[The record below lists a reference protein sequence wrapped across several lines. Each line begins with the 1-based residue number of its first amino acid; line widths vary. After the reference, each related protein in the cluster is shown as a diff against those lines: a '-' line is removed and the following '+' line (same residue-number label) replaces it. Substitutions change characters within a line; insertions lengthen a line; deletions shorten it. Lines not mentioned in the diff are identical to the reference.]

1 MARASSDPNKSGDRP
16 SLPWQHIGTLGHAG
30 HGKTT
35 LTAALQKIR
44 RPAEQTPVL
53 SYEELKAGANP
64 YQELKETSNSR
75 VEDGEPPAVW
85 LHCKTAN
92 YSCFHTDCP
101 ADAAHLPRLIS
112 ALPQLD
118 GAILVVSAV
127 EGPMPQ
133 TRDHLLLARHFRVPA
148 LVVFLN
154 MIDLV
159 DSARVD
165 QVEQQVRELVNTYY
179 PGNDF
184 PILRGSALAMLNA
197 DLFGQFD
204 STGEHQLR
212 ELDTELD
219 EIGNVEVATDLPF
232 LMPVEDWLYEFG
244 RGNHAIGRPLL
255 GSIKKG
261 ESVELLGLAP
271 YTQTLV
277 LTDVRVLGERRGEY
291 VEAVHHAKIVVRGIQ
306 REEVKRGQV
315 LARPLGAFKA
325 YDGFRASV
333 YFLTPEEGAPDRVF
347 YSESLRKPRSQPLE
361 VPEGLTEEEIAE
373 YLREPTNDRPLQ
385 FHLHTA
391 QVTGV
396 TEYIQNSENSMVVAT
411 PGDTL
416 TVTVELAEP
425 VALWLHPK
433 LRFVITEE
441 GRIVGIGT
449 VTKLGLR

>member
-1 MARASSDPNKSGDRP
+1 MARNPNKSCVRP
-16 SLPWQHIGTLGHAG
+16 SLPWQHIGTLGHTG

-44 RPAEQTPVL
+44 RPAEEAPVL

-85 LHCKTAN
+85 LHCKTGN

-159 DSARVD
+159 DTARVD

-197 DLFGQFD
+197 DFYAQSE
-204 STGEHQLR
+204 STGVDQLR
-212 ELDTELD
+212 ELNTELD
-219 EIGNVEVATDLPF
+219 EIEHREVSTVRPF
-232 LMPVEDWLYEFG
+232 LLPVEDWFYDPG
-244 RGNHAIGRPLL
+244 RGNYAIGRPLL
-255 GSIKKG
+255 GTIRYG
-261 ESVELLGLAP
+261 ESVELIGLTLSTP
-271 YTQTLV
+271 TLV
-277 LTDVRVLGERRGEY
+277 LTDVRVLGELRGDS
-291 VEAVHHAKIVVRGIQ
+291 VHAGHHAKLLVRGMVGKKD
-306 REEVKRGQV
+306 VKRGQV
-315 LARPLGAFKA
+315 LAKPSLLQA
-325 YDGFRASV
+325 YDGFKASV
-333 YFLTPEEGAPDRVF
+333 YFLTPEEGAPDRMF
-347 YSESLRKPRSQPLE
+347 RDDSLYTPRSEPLE

-373 YLREPTNDRPLQ
+373 YLWEPTTDRPLQ

-396 TEYIQNSENSMVVAT
+396 TRYVEDSENRTVVAM
-411 PGDTL
+411 PGDTV

-425 VALWLHPK
+425 VALWLHPE

-441 GRIVGIGT
+441 GRTVGIGT